1 MNRIRKYGNKYQV
14 LITPHHRFHS
24 GFELMLGNWTDEH
37 LKTYQ
42 VIIFNTK
49 EDAMIK
55 AFQHPDINWDQ
66 MVLWHKYIFDKL
78 TDIIKYEINVNNFND
93 VSLLPILLRPK
104 HLKNIMFD
112 RIMDQG
118 NRFRLGYHMNDI
130 ISFHITHPYTSN
142 IQELSTI
149 LSENQA
155 LRIIYKTQD
164 KGIIQLVGRTDL
176 GTTYEIVLWTTLTA
190 NWARWAQQNPQ
201 ISLQIK
207 LKELDKVIVKQKTI
221 DN

>member
-14 LITPHHRFHS
+14 LVTPHHRFHS

-42 VIIFNTK
+42 VITFPT
-49 EDAMIK
+49 EEEAMKK
-55 AFQHPDINWDQ
+55 AFQYPEINWDQ
-66 MVLWHKYIFDKL
+66 MVLWHKHIFDKL
-78 TDIIKYEINVNNFND
+78 NNVIKYEINVNNFDD
-93 VSLLPILLRPK
+93 VSLLPIILYPE
-104 HLKNIMFD
+104 HLKNMMFD
-112 RIMDQG
+112 RVMAHG
-118 NRFRLGYHMNDI
+118 NRFRLGYHMNDV

-142 IQELSTI
+142 IQELSAI

-155 LRIIYKTQD
+155 LRIIYKTND
-164 KGIIQLVGRTDL
+164 KGIIRLVGRTDL

-190 NWARWAQQNPQ
+190 NWARWAQKNPQ
-201 ISLQIK
+201 ISLNTK